1 VNGVIGY
8 DNAWNAWKCLEML
21 GIAWEKLETGQFS
34 RDRKMKIYNLLP
46 KQGKFIKI
54 N

>member
-1 VNGVIGY
+1 VTTSK
-8 DNAWNAWKCLEML
+8 AWEML

-34 RDRKMKIYNLLP
+34 RERQIKICNLLP
-46 KQGKFIKI
+46 KQGKLIKI